1 MGLIKLISD
10 TFDSI
15 DFDVTLQEIL
25 DSMIKNQ
32 AKHFV
37 LLKDRKPIG
46 IITEK
51 DILNLYTKHIDLNQ
65 KAINFANTKLITTRR
80 SRKTDYVLGLML
92 NNKVRRII
100 VVDSE
105 NNYLGSILQEKLIY
119 EFEQDIFKTNITAK
133 DLIKD
138 SEKALKIQSKCSIQ
152 NALDLMTQNDSSFI
166 LVFKDN
172 APIGILTE
180 GDVINLAQK
189 HIDTNLNIEQFC
201 KKEII
206 SFKSEDSLFDIVQ
219 CMKEINIK
227 KAIIFDKTENDYFV
241 ITSKEILNNV
251 KGNYNLLLESKL
263 KDIKNTFNSLNE
275 AVIELFDNDEE
286 QIIYWFN
293 QKAAS
298 IFDLKVDA
306 NITSI
311 LPPIK
316 WQNIYKKLKSKK
328 LFENE
333 IIEIGENIFQLTILD
348 TKVLD
353 NSIIKLIFTNVSEI
367 SKTNEQIENNFRFL
381 YEEVPYAYQS
391 LNHFAEITN
400 VNKKWLE
407 ITGYEKDEV
416 IGEKFYDFLDE
427 NKNYYEDL
435 FCKFLKTKHI
445 ENARLK
451 IKKKD
456 NSIIIASFTGNSTC
470 INGEI
475 HTHCIFKDITEEEKI
490 QKKLQ
495 LSDIVFENTTEG
507 IIITDNESKIISVNS
522 AFSKITGYF
531 FEEIKNKTPNILKSG
546 KQDNT
551 FYKNLWT
558 ELIEKDSWKGEIWN
572 RKKNGEIYPEWL
584 NISTVRDAKGKI
596 LNYVAIFSDISKIKK
611 SNEKIEFLAHHDP
624 LTGLPNR
631 LLLKAR
637 LNKSIEIAKKE
648 NKKLALIFIDIDNF
662 KLINDTYGHSIG
674 DNIINLVASR
684 LQNSIR
690 KDDTISRIGGD
701 EFILV
706 IEDIIELNH
715 IKKIAQNI
723 LDNFNKPIKMQEY
736 LFDVT
741 LSMGI
746 SIYPHDGYNDEDL
759 IKHADTAM
767 YSAKNL
773 GKNQFQ
779 FYKNEMTNE
788 IFEKLMM
795 KQELN
800 EAINNSQF
808 EVYYQPQIDL
818 KTNKIVGAEALIRWN
833 HRNLGLVYPDDFIT
847 FAEDS
852 KQIIQ
857 IGKFVLQKAC
867 NFIKKLHTTKIL
879 ENGVIAVNISNIQ
892 IKCDDVLELIKN
904 ELKNSNLEA
913 KFLEIELSENYVMD
927 DVEESLSILN
937 NLKTLGVKLAID
949 DFGTGYSSLNYL
961 KQFPIDKLKIDR
973 SFVKDF
979 TIDSKDTAIVKALIA
994 LGNGLGI
1001 KTIAEGVE
1009 KEIQK
1014 ELLIQEGCDEIQGW
1028 IYSKALKED
1037 DFINFVKNFN

>member
-10 TFDSI
+10 TSDSI
-15 DFDVTLQEIL
+15 NFDVSLQEIL

-37 LLKDRKPIG
+37 LLKDKKPIG

-51 DILNLYTKHIDLNQ
+51 DILALYAKHVDLNQ

-80 SRKTDYVLGLML
+80 NRKTDYVLGLML
-92 NNKVRRII
+92 NNKVRRIV
-100 VVDSE
+100 VVDNE

-138 SEKALKIQSKCSIQ
+138 SEKALKISFDSSIQ

-166 LVFKDN
+166 LVFN
-172 APIGILTE
+172 NSNPIGILTE

-189 HIDTNLNIEQFC
+189 HIDTDLNIEQFC
-201 KKEII
+201 KKNII

-219 CMKEINIK
+219 CMKEKNIK
-227 KAIIFDKTENDYFV
+227 KAIIFDESKHDYFV
-241 ITSKEILNNV
+241 ITSKEILNNI

-275 AVIELFDNDEE
+275 AVIELYDNDEE
-286 QIIYWFN
+286 QIVYWFN
-293 QKAAS
+293 QKAAE
-298 IFDLKVDA
+298 IFDIKVDA
-306 NITSI
+306 NVNSVI
-311 LPPIK
+311 PPLK
-316 WQNIYKKLKSKK
+316 WQNIYKKIKSKE

-333 IIEIGENIFQLTILD
+333 IIEIGENVFQLTILD

-367 SKTNEQIENNFRFL
+367 AKTNEQIENNFRFL

-416 IGEKFYDFLDE
+416 IGEKFHKFLDE
-427 NKNYYEDL
+427 DENYYKSL
-435 FCKFLKTKHI
+435 FCEFLKTKHI
-445 ENARLK
+445 ENVKLR
-451 IKKKD
+451 IRKKD
-456 NSIIIASFTGNSTC
+456 NSVIMASFTGNSTC

-475 HTHCIFKDITEEEKI
+475 HTHCIFKDITEDEKI

-507 IIITDNESKIISVNS
+507 IIITNSEAKIISVNS
-522 AFSKITGYF
+522 SFSKITGYTF
-531 FEEIKNKTPNILKSG
+531 DEIKNKTPNILKSG
-546 KQDNT
+546 KQDTT
-551 FYKNLWT
+551 FYKNLWN
-558 ELIEKDSWKGEIWN
+558 ELIEKDSWEGEIWN

-584 NISTVRDAKGKI
+584 NISTVRDLKGKI
-596 LNYVAIFSDISKIKK
+596 LNYVALFSDISKIKK

-637 LNKSIEIAKKE
+637 LNKSIETSKKE

-684 LQNSIR
+684 LQNSVR

-706 IEDIIELNH
+706 IEDINELSHIE
-715 IKKIAQNI
+715 KVAQSI
-723 LDNFNKPIKMQEY
+723 MDNFSKPIKMHEY

-773 GKNQFQ
+773 GKNQYQ

-788 IFEKLMM
+788 IFEKLIM

-800 EAINNSQF
+800 EAINNNQF

-818 KTNKIVGAEALIRWN
+818 KTNKIIGAEALIRWN
-833 HRNLGLVYPDDFIT
+833 HRNLGLVYPDDFIPY
-847 FAEDS
+847 AEDS

-857 IGKFVLQKAC
+857 IGRFVLQKAC
-867 NFIKKLHTTKIL
+867 SFMKKLQKIKIL
-879 ENGVIAVNISNIQ
+879 EDGVMAINISNVQ
-892 IKCDDVLELIKN
+892 IKFDNILELIKN
-904 ELKNSNLEA
+904 ELENSKLEA

-927 DVEESLSILN
+927 DAEESLSILN
-937 NLKTLGVKLAID
+937 SLKDLGVKLAID

-973 SFVKDF
+973 SFVRDF
-979 TIDSKDTAIVKALIA
+979 TIDSKDTAIVKALIS

-1009 KEIQK
+1009 KEKQK
-1014 ELLIQEGCDEIQGW
+1014 EILLQEGCSQIQGW
-1028 IYSKALKED
+1028 YYAKALKEN
-1037 DFINFVKNFN
+1037 DFIEFVKNFS

>member
-10 TFDSI
+10 TSDSI
-15 DFDVTLQEIL
+15 NFDVSLQEIL

-138 SEKALKIQSKCSIQ
+138 ADKALKISSDSSIQ
-152 NALDLMTQNDSSFI
+152 DALDLMTKNDSSFI
-166 LVFKDN
+166 LIFKN
-172 APIGILTE
+172 NVPIGILTE

-189 HIDTNLNIEQFC
+189 HIDTDLNIEQFC
-201 KKEII
+201 KKNII

-219 CMKEINIK
+219 SMKEKNIK
-227 KAIIFDKTENDYFV
+227 KAIIFNENKNEYFV

-263 KDIKNTFNSLNE
+263 KDIKNTFNLLNE

-293 QKAAS
+293 QKAS
-298 IFDLKVDA
+298 EIFEVNVDA
-306 NITSI
+306 SVTTIIPN
-311 LPPIK
+311 LK
-316 WQNIYKKLKSKK
+316 WQNIYKKIKSKE

-333 IIEIGENIFQLTILD
+333 IIEIGENVFQLTILD

-367 SKTNEQIENNFRFL
+367 AKTSEQIENNFRFL

-416 IGEKFYDFLDE
+416 IGEKFHKFLDE
-427 NKNYYEDL
+427 DENYYKSL
-435 FCKFLKTKHI
+435 FCEFLETKHI
-445 ENARLK
+445 ENVKLK
-451 IKKKD
+451 IRKKD
-456 NSIIIASFTGNSTC
+456 NSVIIASFTGNSTC

-475 HTHCIFKDITEEEKI
+475 HTHCIFKDITVDEKI

-507 IIITDNESKIISVNS
+507 IIITNNKSEIISVNS
-522 AFSKITGYF
+522 AFSKITGYTF
-531 FEEIKNKTPNILKSG
+531 DEIKNKTPNILKSG
-546 KQDNT
+546 KQDEN
-551 FYKNLWT
+551 FYKNLWS

-584 NISTVRDAKGKI
+584 NISTVRDQKGNI
-596 LNYVAIFSDISKIKK
+596 LNYVALFSDISKIKK

-624 LTGLPNR
+624 LTNLPNR

-637 LNKSIEIAKKE
+637 LNKSIETAKKE

-674 DNIINLVASR
+674 DNIINLVANR
-684 LQNSIR
+684 LQNSVR
-690 KDDTISRIGGD
+690 KNDTISRIGGD

-706 IEDIIELNH
+706 IEDINELNH
-715 IKKIAQNI
+715 IEKVAKSIM
-723 LDNFNKPIKMQEY
+723 DNFSKPIKMHEY
-736 LFDVT
+736 LFEVT

-759 IKHADTAM
+759 IKHADTAI
-767 YSAKNL
+767 YSAKSL

-788 IFEKLMM
+788 IFEKLIM

-800 EAINNSQF
+800 EAINSNQF

-818 KTNKIVGAEALIRWN
+818 KTNKVIGAEALIRWN
-833 HRNLGLVYPDDFIT
+833 HRNGLVYPDDFIP
-847 FAEDS
+847 FAEDN

-857 IGKFVLQKAC
+857 IGRFVLQKAC
-867 NFIKKLHTTKIL
+867 SFIKKLHQTKIL
-879 ENGVIAVNISNIQ
+879 ENGVMAVNISNVQ
-892 IKCDDVLELIKN
+892 IKYDDVLELIKN
-904 ELKNSNLEA
+904 ELKNSNLEPR
-913 KFLEIELSENYVMD
+913 FLEVELSENYVMD
-927 DVEESLSILN
+927 DVEESLFILN
-937 NLKTLGVKLAID
+937 NLKHLGVKLAID

-973 SFVKDF
+973 SFIKDF

-1009 KEIQK
+1009 KEDQK
-1014 ELLIQEGCDEIQGW
+1014 EILRREGCDEIQGW
-1028 IYSKALKED
+1028 IFSKALKEE
-1037 DFINFVKNFN
+1037 DFISFIKNFN